1 MTRVPEPKT
10 GYGDCFLCYR
20 AKHRV
25 YGFPIYDGHA
35 MGPCTWEHYSTRL
48 GLSAAHIADFF
59 FFMRC
64 DALKMF

>member
-10 GYGDCFLCYR
+10 GYGDCFLCYG

-35 MGPCTWEHYSTRL
+35 MGPVRGSITQPDWD
-48 GLSAAHIADFF
+48 SAPLILRIF